1 VVTAAAVRVL
11 VRAGSALAV
20 LGTLHQAVN
29 LRGLRRP
36 PVDPPLVTEPVT
48 VALPVRD
55 EAHRVGPTLAALL
68 AQRGVADLE
77 LLVLDDG
84 STDGTGDVVRRVAG
98 GDPRLRL
105 LRGTPPP
112 RGLPGKP
119 HACAQLAAA
128 ARGSVLVF
136 VDADVTLAPHAVAA
150 AVAVLRGAGL
160 DLLSPWPRQL
170 ADGAARLVQPLLQWS
185 WMVSLPLR
193 RAERS
198 AQPALCAANG
208 QFLVVDAAALARAG
222 GFAGVAAE
230 VLDDLAVAR
239 AVKRSGGRV
248 GVADG
253 ADLAACRM
261 YDGWAD
267 LRAGYRKSLW
277 AAFGPAPASAAVASA
292 LALAYLVPPL
302 AALRGSRAGLVGY
315 VAAVVSR
322 VLAAAHSGGRA
333 WPDALAHPVSVAAL
347 LGLLA
352 SSWRGHRRG
361 ELTWKGR
368 RLTGGAGRS
377 VAVEQPRIG
386 GPSTASGAAPRTGA
400 VSGAPRLRG
409 S

>member
-1 VVTAAAVRVL
+1 VPARTVVRIGA
-11 VRAGSALAV
+11 ALAV
-20 LGTLHQAVN
+20 AGTAHQVRN
-29 LRGLRRP
+29 LRGLRVPPAAP
-36 PVDPPLVTEPVT
+36 PVVAEPVT

-55 EAHRVGPTLAALL
+55 EAHRVAPAIAALL
-68 AQRGVADLE
+68 AQQGVPDLE
-77 LLVLDDG
+77 VLVLDDG
-84 STDGTGDVVRRVAG
+84 STDGTADVVRVTAD
-98 GDPRLRL
+98 GDPRLRIL
-105 LRGTPPP
+105 PGAPPP
-112 RGLPGKP
+112 PGLPGKP

-136 VDADVTLAPHAVAA
+136 VDADVVLAPHAVAA

-170 ADGAARLVQPLLQWS
+170 ADGAAARLVQPLLQWS

-198 AQPALCAANG
+198 PHPALCAANG

-222 GFAGVAAE
+222 GFGGVGAE
-230 VLDDLAVAR
+230 VLDDLALAR
-239 AVKRSGGRV
+239 AVKRAGGRV

-253 ADLAACRM
+253 SDLAACRM

-277 AAFGPAPASAAVASA
+277 AAFGPAPASAAVAA
-292 LALAYLVPPL
+292 TLALAYVVPAV
-302 AALRGSRAGLVGY
+302 AALGGSRAGLVGY
-315 VAAVVSR
+315 GAGVVSR
-322 VLAAAHSGGRA
+322 VLAARFSGGRA
-333 WPDALAHPVSVAAL
+333 WPDALAHPVSVTAL

-368 RLTGGAGRS
+368 RLAGRPAGRDRAKAALGTS
-377 VAVEQPRIG
+377 DRANAAFARFVAPG
-386 GPSTASGAAPRTGA
+386 GR
-400 VSGAPRLRG
+400 
-409 S
+409 

>member
-1 VVTAAAVRVL
+1 MSRSCRARRCPARQAHLLHTATRTATRTAARSAVRVG
-11 VRAGSALAV
+11 AALAV
-20 LGTLHQAVN
+20 AGTAHQVRN
-29 LRGLRRP
+29 LRALRVP
-36 PVDPPLVTEPVT
+36 PAVPPTVTEPVT

-55 EAHRVGPTLAALL
+55 EAHRVAPAVTALL
-68 AQRGVADLE
+68 AQRGVPDLE
-77 LLVLDDG
+77 VLVLDDG
-84 STDGTGDVVRRVAG
+84 SADGTADVVRAAAD
-98 GDPRLRL
+98 GDPRLRVW
-105 LRGTPPP
+105 RGSPPLA
-112 RGLPGKP
+112 GLPGKP

-136 VDADVTLAPHAVAA
+136 VDADVVLAPHAVAA

-198 AQPALCAANG
+198 PHPALCAANG
-208 QFLVVDAAALARAG
+208 QFLVADAGALARAG
-222 GFAGVAAE
+222 GFAAVGGE
-230 VLDDLAVAR
+230 VLDDIAVAR

-253 ADLAACRM
+253 AGLAACRM

-267 LRAGYRKSLW
+267 LHAGYRKSLW
-277 AAFGPAPASAAVASA
+277 AAFGPPPASAAVAA
-292 LALAYLVPPL
+292 TLALTYVVPAL
-302 AALRGSRAGLVGY
+302 AALRGSPAGLVGY
-315 VAAVVSR
+315 GAGVASR
-322 VLAAAHSGGRA
+322 VLAARRTGGRA

-352 SSWRGHRRG
+352 SSWHGHRRG

-368 RLTGGAGRS
+368 RLAGGGA
-377 VAVEQPRIG
+377 
-386 GPSTASGAAPRTGA
+386 
-400 VSGAPRLRG
+400 
-409 S
+409 